1 MAPIFSIF
9 KKNEMMF
16 TSEVVRLP
24 AQSIKLINQPTRAD
38 FVDLSANSDY
48 FCRIISNT
56 GKKSFIYWR
65 RQFAS
70 CAVVHRPVC
79 ILPTKFSELLKQN
92 TIARLA

>member
-38 FVDLSANSDY
+38 FVDLRILIIFVALFQTQEKNLLFIGGGSLQVVPLFIDPSAFYPQNS
-48 FCRIISNT
+48 
-56 GKKSFIYWR
+56 
-65 RQFAS
+65 
-70 CAVVHRPVC
+70 
-79 ILPTKFSELLKQN
+79 QN
-92 TIARLA
+92 F